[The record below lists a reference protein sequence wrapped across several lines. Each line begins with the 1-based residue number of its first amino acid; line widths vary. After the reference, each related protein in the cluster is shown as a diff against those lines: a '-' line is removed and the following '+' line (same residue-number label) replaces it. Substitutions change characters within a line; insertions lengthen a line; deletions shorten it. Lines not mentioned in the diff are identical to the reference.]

1 MINSIHDNIDIIG
14 LIFSALSLLISS
26 LIYFIT
32 YRTYNAQF
40 EQIKKQKLPNFRI
53 LSIEFNK
60 SHPDSSNIYD
70 GKYCIIYKGYSSN
83 DIELNKLMATFKSD
97 DEQIETGFIEE
108 IESHLEK
115 TDVYFT
121 YYGTK
126 PYLIANHTTAKD
138 KFIIEHSNTK
148 ITLHNYGAIIST
160 LSIESLTVSYSLDM
174 DKKDL
179 FFHGIENNKITLSP
193 DQNKEFVLFFD
204 EVTTGFNDSLC
215 ETPFLTYNTLSD
227 SFDLLKVHMPQ
238 NILTYNKM
246 ELIFSCWDLYNN
258 KHRLQITIEYN
269 GNFFISTTTIL
280 K

>member
-1 MINSIHDNIDIIG
+1 MINSIHNNIDIS
-14 LIFSALSLLISS
+14 LIVSAFSLLISV
-26 LIYFIT
+26 LTYFVT
-32 YRTYNAQF
+32 YRTYNAQL

-53 LSIEFNK
+53 LSIEYSK
-60 SHPDSSNIYD
+60 SHPNTTNIND
-70 GKYCIIYKGYSSN
+70 GKYCIIYKGYSIN
-83 DIELNKLMATFKSD
+83 DIELNKIMATFNYND
-97 DEQIETGFIEE
+97 AQIENGFIEE

-115 TDVYFT
+115 TNVYFT
-121 YYGTK
+121 YYDTK
-126 PYLIANHTTAKD
+126 PYLIANHATTKD

-160 LSIESLTVSYSLDM
+160 LSIESLKVSYSPIM

-179 FFHGIENNKITLSP
+179 IFQGIENNKITLSP
-193 DQNKEFVLFFD
+193 DENKEFALFFD

-215 ETPFLTYNTLSD
+215 ETPFLTYNTLPD
-227 SFDLLKVHMPQ
+227 SFDLLKVHMPK